1 MANASEEMYDF
12 TTSGMVANTS
22 PGFPSFRR
30 PQTVSLASIIVAM
43 FTGTIGTCAN
53 AVVLVV
59 LIFARRHF
67 GSHVNT
73 ISSSSSSSGNKPLV
87 ERIAAVTT
95 TDGVVQRS
103 CSTVRS
109 HVNTLITN
117 QSAIDLKAWVLLV
130 D

>member
-73 ISSSSSSSGNKPLV
+73 ISSSSSSSSSSGSRPMPLV
-87 ERIAAVTT
+87 ERSSLHNTVPYIELDSELDEMLSAIP
-95 TDGVVQRS
+95 DGVV
-103 CSTVRS
+103 
-109 HVNTLITN
+109 
-117 QSAIDLKAWVLLV
+117 
-130 D
+130 